1 MLDAG
6 FLVVWNDIA
15 PEVEAEYQRW
25 HRVEHMAERMAVPG
39 FTLGRRYW
47 DRGGSRYRY
56 LTVYEGRS
64 VETFRSEPYRARLAA
79 PTPWTTRMSAHMDNF
94 IRRVCRTVASEGA
107 AIGGAAATFRCQLA
121 DVHGCAPVAPAA
133 ELVRAAIGVDGA
145 VGAHLGLVDAE
156 ITGMRT
162 DGMQSRSSAGAGPFN
177 AVLIVES
184 DSRAVLADRLPELRR
199 LLAKFVVDDKAIAA
213 QVYDLALLFQA
224 SGGRN

>member
-25 HRVEHMAERMAVPG
+25 HRVEHMAERMALPG
-39 FTLGRRYW
+39 FTLGRRYR

-64 VETFRSEPYRARLAA
+64 VETFRSEAYRARLAA
-79 PTPWTTRMSAHMDNF
+79 PTPWTTRMSARMGNF

-107 AIGGAAATFRCQLA
+107 AIGGA
-121 DVHGCAPVAPAA
+121 D
-133 ELVRAAIGVDGA
+133 
-145 VGAHLGLVDAE
+145 
-156 ITGMRT
+156 
-162 DGMQSRSSAGAGPFN
+162 PFN
-177 AVLIVES
+177 AVLIVEG
-184 DSRAVLADRLPELRR
+184 DSRAVLTDRLPELRR